1 MRRGRW
7 LEVCWYGALATLAA
21 AAQVQLVRGAEFYVA
36 PGGSDA
42 GAGTSD
48 LPWATLQK
56 AAEAVGPGDRVVVR
70 AGEYKG
76 FYLSKSGTVGSPIE
90 FFAEPGVLI
99 NTPTSGAGN
108 QDGIN
113 LELASHIILDGFSVT
128 GMRRAGVRS
137 VGNADN
143 PAEFVTIRNVHASNN
158 GVWGIFTGYV
168 DDLLIENNETSG
180 SIEQHGIYVS
190 NSGDRPIIRD
200 NVIWGNHA
208 AGIHMNGDLSAGGD
222 GLITGAVVSGNQIY
236 GNAASING
244 GPFGGGSAINM
255 DGVQDSLVV
264 NNLLYDN
271 HASGIS
277 LFQGNGAEGASG
289 NIVVNNTIHQPSNGR
304 WALNIQNA
312 STNNT
317 ALNNIIVTEHTF
329 RGAIDIS
336 DDSRPGFVSDYNAV
350 TSKFT
355 TDGGVSTMNLAQWQA
370 ATGQDAHSFAA
381 APAEL
386 FENWTAGDYR
396 LRAGSPAINKGTAT
410 NAPTVDIV
418 GTARPSGGAF
428 DIGAY
433 EVRGSSGGVTGDFTG
448 DGVVDGA
455 DLHAWKEAFGAN
467 ARGDANGDGL
477 SDGSDFLIW
486 QGAYGTRAG
495 AIGGTAA
502 VPEPLSASLILTG
515 FVSTIALRRRLS

>member
-7 LEVCWYGALATLAA
+7 LEVCWYGALAALAV
-21 AAQVQLVRGAEFYVA
+21 AAQIQFARGAEYVVA
-36 PGGSDA
+36 PGGSDG
-42 GAGTSD
+42 GAGSSTA
-48 LPWATLQK
+48 PWATLQK
-56 AAEAVGPGDRVVVR
+56 AADVVGPGDRVVVK
-70 AGEYKG
+70 AGNYKG
-76 FYLSKSGTVGSPIE
+76 FYLSTSGSAGSPIE

-128 GMRRAGVRS
+128 GMPRAGIRS
-137 VGNADN
+137 VGTGDD
-143 PAEFVTIRNVHASNN
+143 PAAFVTIRNVHAYDNRR
-158 GVWGIFTGYV
+158 WGIFTGFV

-180 SIEQHGIYVS
+180 SVLEHGIYVS
-190 NSGDRPIIRD
+190 NSGDRPVIR
-200 NVIWGNHA
+200 NNETWGNHA
-208 AGIHMNGDLSAGGD
+208 AGIHMNGDLSVGGD
-222 GLITGAVVSGNQIY
+222 GLITGAVVTGNKIY

-244 GPFGGGSAINM
+244 GAFGGGSAINM
-255 DGVQDSLVV
+255 DGVQDSLVA

-277 LFQGNGAEGASG
+277 LFRIDGAEGSSG
-289 NIVVNNTIHQPSNGR
+289 NLVVNNTIHQASNAR

-317 ALNNIIVTEHTF
+317 ALNNIIITEHPS

-336 DDSRPGFVSDYNAV
+336 TDSLPGLVSDYNVV
-350 TSKFT
+350 TPRFT
-355 TDGGVSTMNLAQWQA
+355 TNDSGSIQTLAQWQA

-381 APAEL
+381 TPAQL

-396 LRAGSPAINKGTAT
+396 LRSGSPAIDKGTST
-410 NAPTVDIV
+410 DAPTVDLV
-418 GTARPSGGAF
+418 GTPRPSGAGF

-433 EVRGSSGGVTGDFTG
+433 ELRVAGGVTGDFTG

-455 DLHAWKEAFGAN
+455 DLAVWKEAFGVSG
-467 ARGDANGDGL
+467 RGDANGDQVT
-477 SDGSDFLIW
+477 DGRDFLIW
-486 QGAYGTRAG
+486 QGAFNGG
-495 AIGGTAA
+495 ATGAAA
-502 VPEPLSASLILTG
+502 VPEPLSSSLLLT
-515 FVSTIALRRRLS
+515 SLAALVAWRRR